1 MLILILAS
9 MLITPPEE
17 PPNIVFIMSDD
28 HAWQAISAYGSDRN
42 VTPNIDRIAQDGIT
56 FDRYYVENS
65 ICAPSRAA
73 ILTGVFSEHH
83 GVPTNREVFD
93 GTQETFP
100 VVARASGY
108 QTALVGKWHLKSE
121 PVGFDHYERLVGQGN
136 YYGPRMIRNGV
147 EVLHEGYTTDVIT
160 DLALEWLE
168 TERDESTPFVLMVQ
182 HKAPHREWMPGP
194 DHLHDMEGVDLPEPA
209 TLFDDY
215 SGRGR
220 ASTMQ
225 EMTIKDHLRPM
236 DLKLAMPE
244 WMMRMTPEERAAWDK
259 AYEPRNEAF
268 RALDL
273 AGADLIRWKYQRYAK
288 DYLRCIASV
297 DDSVGRILDSLESL
311 GLDENTIVIYTSD
324 QGWYLGEHGW
334 YDKRWMYEE
343 SFRTP
348 FLLRWPGVVAP
359 GRRTEL
365 LSQNIDLAPT
375 FLEVVGAEIP
385 DRMQGRSLLPILE
398 SVDDAQVEDIGWR
411 DALYYRY
418 YESLGPHKVPK
429 HEGVRTRRYKLMV
442 FPELDE
448 VELYDLKVDPDELHS
463 LADDPGSAVVRERL
477 EALLVELRAKYDVSE
492 DW

>member
-9 MLITPPEE
+9 VLVTPPEE

-42 VTPNIDRIAQDGIT
+42 ATPNIDRIAQGGIT

-73 ILTGVFSEHH
+73 ILTGVFSQHH

-93 GTQETFP
+93 GTQVTFP
-100 VVARASGY
+100 VVAQASGY

-136 YYGPRMIRNGV
+136 YYGPRMIRNGT

-168 TERDESTPFVLMVQ
+168 TERDESKPFVLMVQ

-194 DHLHDMEGVDLPEPA
+194 DHLHDMEGVELPEPA

-236 DLKLAMPE
+236 DLKLKMPE
-244 WMMRMTPEERAAWDK
+244 WMMRMTPEERATWDK
-259 AYEPRNEAF
+259 A
-268 RALDL
+268 
-273 AGADLIRWKYQRYAK
+273 
-288 DYLRCIASV
+288 
-297 DDSVGRILDSLESL
+297 
-311 GLDENTIVIYTSD
+311 
-324 QGWYLGEHGW
+324 
-334 YDKRWMYEE
+334 
-343 SFRTP
+343 
-348 FLLRWPGVVAP
+348 
-359 GRRTEL
+359 
-365 LSQNIDLAPT
+365 
-375 FLEVVGAEIP
+375 
-385 DRMQGRSLLPILE
+385 
-398 SVDDAQVEDIGWR
+398 
-411 DALYYRY
+411 
-418 YESLGPHKVPK
+418 
-429 HEGVRTRRYKLMV
+429 
-442 FPELDE
+442 
-448 VELYDLKVDPDELHS
+448 
-463 LADDPGSAVVRERL
+463 
-477 EALLVELRAKYDVSE
+477 
-492 DW
+492 

>member
-1 MLILILAS
+1 MLTLLLTTILLAP
-9 MLITPPEE
+9 TEE
-17 PPNIVFIMSDD
+17 PPNILFIMSDD

-42 VTPNIDRIAQDGIT
+42 VTPNIDRIANEGIV

-83 GVPTNREVFD
+83 GVPTNSEVFD
-93 GTQETFP
+93 GTQQTFP
-100 VVARASGY
+100 VLAREAGY

-136 YYGPRMIRNGV
+136 YYRPRMIRNGE
-147 EVLHEGYTTDVIT
+147 EVVHEGYTTDVIT
-160 DLALEWLE
+160 DLSLEWLE
-168 TERDESTPFVLMVQ
+168 NQRDRGKPFVLMVQ

-194 DHLHDMEGVDLPEPA
+194 AHLHDMEGVDLPEPD
-209 TLFDDY
+209 TLFDDH

-225 EMTIKDHLRPM
+225 EMTIRDHLRPM
-236 DLKLAMPE
+236 DLKLEMPD
-244 WMMRMTPEERAAWDK
+244 WMMRMTPEERAAWDA
-259 AYEPRNEAF
+259 AYEPRNKAF
-268 RALDL
+268 RELGL
-273 AGADLIRWKYQRYAK
+273 TGADLIRWKYQRYAK

-311 GLDENTIVIYTSD
+311 GLAENTIVIYTSD

-348 FLLRWPGVVAP
+348 FLLRWPGVVEP

-365 LSQNIDLAPT
+365 LSQNIDLAST
-375 FLEVVGAEIP
+375 FLDAIGAEIP
-385 DRMQGRSLLPILE
+385 DRMQGRSLVPVLE
-398 SVDDAQVEDIGWR
+398 AIDDDQVEDVGWR

-418 YESLGPHKVPK
+418 YESQGPHKVPK

-442 FPELDE
+442 FPELEE
-448 VELYDLKVDPDELHS
+448 VELYDLEIDPDEVRS
-463 LADDPGSAVVRERL
+463 LADDPSYSGIRARL
-477 EALLVELRAKYDVSE
+477 ERLLVELRSHYRVSE